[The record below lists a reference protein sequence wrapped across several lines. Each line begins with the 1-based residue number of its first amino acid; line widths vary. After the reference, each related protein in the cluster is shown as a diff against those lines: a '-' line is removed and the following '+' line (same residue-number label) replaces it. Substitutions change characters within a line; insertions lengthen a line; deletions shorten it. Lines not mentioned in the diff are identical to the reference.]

1 MADSSDSRPDNFLR
15 DIIARDVE
23 AGTHAGRVAMRF
35 PPEPNGYPHLGHA
48 QSIWLNFGLSGQ
60 FGGKCNL
67 RFDDTNP
74 ETENEE
80 FARALEDAVRWLGY
94 EPTAVVYASDYF
106 DQMYAWAQ
114 DLVRKGLAYVDSQSE
129 DEIRAMRGTVTEA
142 GTNSPFRDRAPEESL
157 RLLEEMRR
165 GEHPDGSHVL
175 RAKIDMAHPNMKMR
189 DPLMYRIRRDAHH
202 YRTGT
207 DWAIYPLYDWA
218 HGQGDAIEGI
228 THSVCTL
235 EFDVNRPLYDWYL
248 DAIGI
253 PEPRNHQYEFARLN
267 VEATV
272 MSKRKLRRLVE
283 DGVVAGWDDPR
294 MPTIAGFRRRG
305 IRPEAIRHFAS
316 LAGVSKVNGRT
327 DLALLEHAIRDDLN
341 SIAPRVMAVTDPVRL
356 VIENMASGET
366 KTLDAPY
373 WPDDVTPPE
382 AAPKTRPVPLAREV
396 WIERADFSADPPKGW
411 RRLAPDAE
419 VWLRHGCVVKCTG
432 FETDDA
438 GEITEIRATAD
449 LDTFENDPVGR
460 KVRGAIHWVAAET
473 ALPAT
478 FRLYDRLFS
487 HPAPDELEDFMTAVN
502 PDSLVT
508 RKGWIEPSVAGDP
521 ADTRYQF
528 ERTGFFW
535 QDPED
540 SASGDLVFNQI
551 VSLKDGWA
559 RKTKA
564 PAPEAPKAEPKPL
577 AEAGPRDPAS
587 ALSEAER
594 ETYSALAVRGV
605 GREEAAVLAADNAL
619 RSLFESTVASGA
631 GEKEAGTLVVHDV
644 RRALGDMPLAD
655 AKASPEA
662 LAATLQLVADNALT
676 RNAVGPVVSHLV
688 SEGGSAPEAVEKLGL
703 SAVSDE
709 AGLAPAL
716 DAALADNPEELARY
730 RAGETK
736 LFGFFVGQA
745 MRRAPKGADP
755 KALQALLRQR
765 LGA

>member
-1 MADSSDSRPDNFLR
+1 MADAPDSRPDNFLR
-15 DIIARDVE
+15 DIIARDV
-23 AGTHAGRVAMRF
+23 ARGTHAGRVAMRF

-60 FGGKCNL
+60 FGGTCNL

-74 ETENEE
+74 ETESEE

-94 EPTAVVYASDYF
+94 DPSAVVYASDYF
-106 DQMYAWAQ
+106 DQFYAWAQ
-114 DLVRKGLAYVDSQSE
+114 QLVRDGLAYVDSQSE
-129 DEIRAMRGTVTEA
+129 EEIRAMRGTVTEH
-142 GTNSPFRDRAPEESL
+142 GTNSPFRDRTPEASL
-157 RLLEEMRR
+157 ALLEEMRR
-165 GEHPDGSHVL
+165 GEHADGSHVL

-248 DAIGI
+248 DAIGV
-253 PEPRNHQYEFARLN
+253 PEPRNHQFEFARLN

-294 MPTIAGFRRRG
+294 MPTIAGLRRRG
-305 IRPEAIRHFAS
+305 VRPEAVRHFAS

-341 SIAPRVMAVTDPVRL
+341 QIAPRVMAVSDPVKL
-356 VIENMASGET
+356 VIENLASGET
-366 KTLDAPY
+366 VTLDAPY

-382 AAPKTRPVPLAREV
+382 AAAKTRPVPLAREV

-411 RRLAPDAE
+411 RRLAPEAE

-432 FETDDA
+432 YTTDEA
-438 GEITEIRATAD
+438 SGEITEIRATAD
-449 LDTFENDPVGR
+449 LATFDADPVGR
-460 KVRGAIHWVAAET
+460 KVRGAIHWVASGA

-478 FRLYDRLFS
+478 FNLYDRLFS
-487 HPAPDELEDFMTAVN
+487 HPAPDELDDFMSAIN

-508 RKGWIEPSVAGDP
+508 RRGWIEPSVAGDA
-521 ADTRYQF
+521 ADARYQF
-528 ERTGFFW
+528 ERIGFFW
-535 QDPED
+535 RDPED
-540 SASGDLVFNQI
+540 SAPEALVFNQI

-564 PAPEAPKAEPKPL
+564 TAPEAKKPEPKPL
-577 AEAGPRDPAS
+577 AKAGPRDPAS
-587 ALSEAER
+587 ALDAARDRGLQRPRCPWRGPRRSSRAGER
-594 ETYSALAVRGV
+594 RRVTPPVRV
-605 GREEAAVLAADNAL
+605 GRRAGRHHARGGRAHCSRPPPRA
-619 RSLFESTVASGA
+619 RQHASGA
-631 GEKEAGTLVVHDV
+631 
-644 RRALGDMPLAD
+644 
-655 AKASPEA
+655 
-662 LAATLQLVADNALT
+662 
-676 RNAVGPVVSHLV
+676 
-688 SEGGSAPEAVEKLGL
+688 VER
-703 SAVSDE
+703 
-709 AGLAPAL
+709 
-716 DAALADNPEELARY
+716 LAR
-730 RAGETK
+730 
-736 LFGFFVGQA
+736 
-745 MRRAPKGADP
+745 GACGNTP
-755 KALQALLRQR
+755 TRC
-765 LGA
+765 G